1 MNNKIF
7 FSDFEKY
14 LKVLNYHLELN
25 NKKIEFVVCGGTAL
39 NAMGFVSRVTKDI
52 DVLGFVENNDNNI
65 LIEKAIFPDWLKE
78 IINKISRDFNIPKDW
93 LNAGPTSMID
103 LGLPA
108 DFEKRLSK
116 KDYGSNLSI
125 YYISRIDQIYFKLYA
140 CADRGGYHLDDL
152 KKLNPSSEELL
163 NASLWCMTQ
172 DISEGFKTILKD
184 LLAKM
189 GYEDVSERI

>member
-1 MNNKIF
+1 MNDKIF

-93 LNAGPTSMID
+93 LNTGPTSMID